1 MIMNRLCR
9 ASLIAVVFSVL
20 CTFVVSGADAD
31 IVNERIGL
39 WVDARAP
46 GSAPANI
53 WEALVGTD
61 GALVDL
67 NTADAIDHTPVL
79 TNSGS
84 DTFYGT
90 SFTNDVGGSMVDFG
104 AKHMFDW
111 NRAFTYEVYI
121 RPQASALP
129 GQAGRGAIIGN
140 QDASATGSLLRIRDG
155 DGDGTDYRIEFVMR
169 DNVGAERG
177 VFEVN
182 TNENIAFGEWHHIVA
197 THGGVPGQVPK
208 LRIYLD
214 GVLVNNPQSGNADL
228 SAWTTEYDFINQPG
242 NTTTIASRGTSGDT
256 NYSSS
261 YRTYLDGDIT
271 FARIYADKA
280 LNAAEVQQNYQ
291 NLNIVASKPTYDL
304 TWSSDT
310 THILSTI
317 SPYHASGQP
326 LSDAMFR
333 ASVDEVADTGADVFL
348 LQPGMGWVPWWDSQV
363 VPLSAHQQWFQA
375 AYGNSGNNA
384 YLNYVLAGN
393 DIIQTS
399 IDQAHTRG
407 MDVFLS
413 YRLNDLHHLD
423 QATNPTS
430 TRNGELA
437 QFYVDNPQYQ
447 LGAGPGQPTSA
458 HRRAHNWAIQEVR
471 DYKFALIEELAQM
484 YNIDGLELD
493 FMRHTSYFRQDQT
506 TGPQRSQIMNGF
518 IGDVRGVLDQT
529 AGVNEHRWLSVRIPS
544 QVEAHD
550 AMGID
555 MNSLTGLGV
564 DMVTITEFAQYSQQ
578 SDIVAIRQA
587 LGPDV
592 GLYVEMF
599 DNTSVTRAPDNSRW
613 QFRKTTPQQMIT
625 GAHLAYSRGA
635 DGVAMFNMPY
645 YRENVNPVL
654 NQDGPSMEPP
664 FSTIGNL
671 VDRVWL
677 ANQSQHYF
685 IGSVWN
691 DPYTNDRVLPED
703 VSVGETVTFD
713 MDMAPPTDGWVL
725 DGRLRIQSLEFA
737 VGQLWEAKINGV
749 LLIPSSDVSEPYPT
763 NLTHM
768 TLTADHYRAWEVP
781 ASLLIDGI
789 NEIQITLQGGVATDL
804 WYLDLAMPTL
814 QQPLY
819 QAPEPASAVLGIQ
832 TLMLLILKR
841 RCAQS

>member
-1 MIMNRLCR
+1 MCRKIM
-9 ASLIAVVFSVL
+9 
-20 CTFVVSGADAD
+20 
-31 IVNERIGL
+31 
-39 WVDARAP
+39 
-46 GSAPANI
+46 
-53 WEALVGTD
+53 LVGYT
-61 GALVDL
+61 
-67 NTADAIDHTPVL
+67 
-79 TNSGS
+79 
-84 DTFYGT
+84 
-90 SFTNDVGGSMVDFG
+90 
-104 AKHMFDW
+104 
-111 NRAFTYEVYI
+111 
-121 RPQASALP
+121 
-129 GQAGRGAIIGN
+129 
-140 QDASATGSLLRIRDG
+140 LLRILRG
-155 DGDGTDYRIEFVMR
+155 SGCHMPGLALACLLLVVQNAFEQPSFA
-169 DNVGAERG
+169 VGAAG
-177 VFEVN
+177 
-182 TNENIAFGEWHHIVA
+182 
-197 THGGVPGQVPK
+197 
-208 LRIYLD
+208 
-214 GVLVNNPQSGNADL
+214 
-228 SAWTTEYDFINQPG
+228 
-242 NTTTIASRGTSGDT
+242 
-256 NYSSS
+256 
-261 YRTYLDGDIT
+261 
-271 FARIYADKA
+271 
-280 LNAAEVQQNYQ
+280 
-291 NLNIVASKPTYDL
+291 KPTYDL

-363 VPLSAHQQWFQA
+363 VPLAAHQQWFQA
-375 AYGNSGNNA
+375 TYGNSGNNA

-737 VGQLWEAKINGV
+737 VGQLWDAKINGV
-749 LLIPSSDVSEPYPT
+749 LLIPTSDVSEPYPT

-804 WYLDLAMPTL
+804 WYLDLAMPTPRIAGDVNSDGFVGIADL
-814 QQPLY
+814 NVILSNWNQSVVKGDWTQGDLAGSGDGFVGISDLNVVLSDWNTGTPPALHTLSI
-819 QAPEPASAVLGIQ
+819 PEPTGVFGITSIILLSLGRGHIH
-832 TLMLLILKR
+832 
-841 RCAQS
+841 